1 MLETVPVLENFP
13 LKHFL
18 NLLAMSRPNSPFV
31 YRGNSQPE
39 LERLLGDRL
48 AHPEQCDAIDHHI
61 RELFVETYA
70 VLVLDS
76 AGFSRGCQQS
86 NIIEALAR
94 VEQMRR
100 TLVPLFEQQGGHI
113 FKIEVDN
120 IYAVF
125 PDVASALAVSRE
137 SIQRLAPL
145 NMQASIGIGY
155 GELLMMAEPTH
166 YNNVY
171 GTEMNLASK
180 LGEDV
185 AEANEIW
192 LTEAAAQC
200 LDLTQQ
206 SVESHVIHIS
216 GLDLKAYRC
225 QLEQP

>member
-1 MLETVPVLENFP
+1 
-13 LKHFL
+13 
-18 NLLAMSRPNSPFV
+18 MSRSDSPFV
-31 YRGNSQPE
+31 YRGNSQPQ

-48 AHPEQCDAIDHHI
+48 DHPEQCATIDCHI
-61 RELFVETYA
+61 RELFVETHA

-76 AGFSRGCQQS
+76 AGFSRRCQHD

-100 TLVPLFEQQGGHI
+100 ALVPLFEQHGGQI

-125 PDVASALAVSRE
+125 PDVKSALTVSRE
-137 SIQRLAPL
+137 SIARLAPL

-171 GTEMNLASK
+171 GIEMNLASK

-192 LTEAAAQC
+192 LTEAAAQHP
-200 LDLTQQ
+200 DLEQEA
-206 SVESHVIHIS
+206 VESHVIHIS
-216 GLDLKAYRC
+216 GLDLKAYRYR
-225 QLEQP
+225 LEQP

>member
-1 MLETVPVLENFP
+1 
-13 LKHFL
+13 
-18 NLLAMSRPNSPFV
+18 MSCSNSFFV

-39 LERLLGDRL
+39 LERLLSDRL
-48 AHPEQCDAIDHHI
+48 DHPDKRAAIDNHI

-100 TLVPLFEQQGGHI
+100 TLVPLFEQQGGQI

-125 PDVASALAVSRE
+125 PNVATALTVSRE
-137 SIQRLAPL
+137 SIKRLAPL

-171 GTEMNLASK
+171 GVEMNLASK

-185 AEANEIW
+185 AAANEIW

-200 LDLTQQ
+200 LDPEQDA
-206 SVESHVIHIS
+206 VESHVIHIS

-225 QLEQP
+225 RQEQLS